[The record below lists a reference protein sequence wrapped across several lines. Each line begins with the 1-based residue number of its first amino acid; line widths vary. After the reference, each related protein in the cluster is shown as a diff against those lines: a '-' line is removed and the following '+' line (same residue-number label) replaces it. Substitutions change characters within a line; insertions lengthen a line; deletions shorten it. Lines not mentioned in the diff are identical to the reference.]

1 MRNIL
6 SITSF
11 VLAGFF
17 VYAVSFLAF
26 TNMGV
31 GKYILIA
38 VFSIPVFAFS
48 LLGIKLNKSR
58 SWKKSVGMVFMWG
71 AVATFFVILSF
82 VCLLATPD
90 INKILPADFAEIF
103 SDYISGTAI
112 TILFFVMGYGLY
124 WLSNQPPTEQI
135 ASDNAARKAE
145 LRL

>member
-1 MRNIL
+1 MRNVL
-6 SITSF
+6 SIASF

-17 VYAVSFLAF
+17 VYAVCFLAF

-71 AVATFFVILSF
+71 AVATFFAILSF
-82 VCLLATPD
+82 VCMLATPD
-90 INKILPADFAEIF
+90 INKILHADFAENF
-103 SDYISGTAI
+103 NDYISGTAI
-112 TILFFVMGYGLY
+112 TILFFVMGYGLH
-124 WLSNQPPTEQI
+124 WLGKQSSAEQI
-135 ASDNAARKAE
+135 ASEDTTHKAE